1 MSDNQTEWRRTIGNT
16 GKSAYVT
23 IPYPLSIE
31 MGIKKG
37 VVVQIKKHDGWI
49 AIRVDPSQNPVVK
62 EPPVVKTQPATEPPV
77 DEPQKDEAPK
87 QDNRVCGFD

>member
-1 MSDNQTEWRRTIGNT
+1 
-16 GKSAYVT
+16 
-23 IPYPLSIE
+23 

-62 EPPVVKTQPATEPPV
+62 EPPVEEMQPATEPPVDEPQPATEPPV